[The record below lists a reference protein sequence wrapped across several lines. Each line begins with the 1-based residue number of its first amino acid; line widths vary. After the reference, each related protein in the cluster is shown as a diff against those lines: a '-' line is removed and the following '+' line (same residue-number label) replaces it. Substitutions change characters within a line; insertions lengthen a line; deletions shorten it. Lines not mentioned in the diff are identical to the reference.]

1 MKFRIIV
8 PMFNSSGTIE
18 RCIESIKSQAYT
30 NFEVVIVDD
39 MSNDDSVD
47 IVTRS
52 ISGDNR
58 FHLVRLDYKRFGGGA
73 RNAGLDVEVSSDYTL
88 FLDSDDA
95 YHSVRSLELISDCIV
110 KNGFPDGVLCPY
122 YLKTGRRVK
131 KLSYSSVETFL
142 YANPVN
148 APWTV
153 CVKSDIVPKFSEN
166 VVGYDDIAQHY
177 RQYDLIKTLS
187 CVDEA
192 IVDYMN
198 DGVNSIW
205 NCKNK
210 SRENQLRKDI
220 SFLYTFHECSN
231 EIFKNKYVKDSID
244 KNFLRP
250 YRNMFDDLKSKYS
263 TWYDDIIKRGCLV
276 IGNMEKCKIEKGDVK
291 RDMTKNV
298 EKNVTKKKNI
308 KWNDIFDSIWCIS
321 FTGYPERKKG
331 MESEFKRLGILNS
344 GVFNWRFTFP
354 TIFDNILFDVTKKQ
368 LKHNDCI
375 NVSSM
380 SCSLG
385 HYGCIKTA
393 YELGHEFALFME
405 DDIRFLKNVED
416 IDTIVKSIP
425 PCADVVNFDVLPT
438 ESRYTKDNYGAL
450 MEKNSYND
458 HFFRYDGEI
467 LWGASCYALSRKAM
481 ERILQRYEQ
490 MLYVADGYT
499 SGKIFLGKDVSYF
512 ASKESI
518 CCQLTFGKSVNAMI
532 FGNNALHGVYSKKS
546 LDYSKYNIFDKEGYT
561 HGCSI

>member
-1 MKFRIIV
+1 
-8 PMFNSSGTIE
+8 
-18 RCIESIKSQAYT
+18 
-30 NFEVVIVDD
+30 
-39 MSNDDSVD
+39 
-47 IVTRS
+47 
-52 ISGDNR
+52 
-58 FHLVRLDYKRFGGGA
+58 
-73 RNAGLDVEVSSDYTL
+73 
-88 FLDSDDA
+88 
-95 YHSVRSLELISDCIV
+95 
-110 KNGFPDGVLCPY
+110 
-122 YLKTGRRVK
+122 
-131 KLSYSSVETFL
+131 
-142 YANPVN
+142 
-148 APWTV
+148 
-153 CVKSDIVPKFSEN
+153 
-166 VVGYDDIAQHY
+166 
-177 RQYDLIKTLS
+177 
-187 CVDEA
+187 
-192 IVDYMN
+192 
-198 DGVNSIW
+198 
-205 NCKNK
+205 
-210 SRENQLRKDI
+210 
-220 SFLYTFHECSN
+220 
-231 EIFKNKYVKDSID
+231 
-244 KNFLRP
+244 
-250 YRNMFDDLKSKYS
+250 MFDDLKSKYS

-546 LDYSKYNIFDKEGYT
+546 LDYSKYNIFAAAGLQGKVWQYFTVVPDMKSTGIKNGKRTDDWMVIIRAVNSVDAVTASIEEVPYPLLLKIRDRIFKEVKGVNRVLYDLSSKPLAT
-561 HGCSI
+561 IEYE